1 MPAGAAAGGM
11 SDGSVQMRYKATF
24 AMGFVAGYV
33 LGSKAGRQ
41 RYEQLRRLAKS
52 VAENPQ
58 VKHTTD
64 AMQSQATQ
72 LRAQASRK
80 MQERAGAMSHELRE
94 KVVSRLPGG
103 LSDRF
108 AHRTINLDGPPA
120 YADGMSTGG

>member
-1 MPAGAAAGGM
+1 
-11 SDGSVQMRYKATF
+11 MRYKATF

-41 RYEQLRRLAKS
+41 RYEQLKRIVKS
-52 VAENPQ
+52 ISENPQ
-58 VKHTTD
+58 VKHTTE

-72 LRAQASRK
+72 LRVQATRK
-80 MQERAGAMSHELRE
+80 VQERAGTMSHELRD

-108 AHRTINLDGPPA
+108 AHRTINLNGQPS

>member
-11 SDGSVQMRYKATF
+11 TDGSVQMRYKATF

-80 MQERAGAMSHELRE
+80 MQERAGTMSHELRE

-108 AHRTINLDGPPA
+108 AHRTINLDSPPA